1 MCFFTNWSQYRRSNG
16 KFLPEN
22 IEPSLCTHIIFS
34 FAKLVN
40 DRIEPYEWNDQST
53 EWSDGSYARIMK
65 LKEQNPN
72 LKVLLAIG
80 GWNHGSAAFSDVV
93 NNDVQRAN
101 FVKNAVDYV
110 KKYGFDG
117 LDIGDVY
124 ENI

>member
-1 MCFFTNWSQYRRSNG
+1 
-16 KFLPEN
+16 
-22 IEPSLCTHIIFS
+22 
-34 FAKLVN
+34 
-40 DRIEPYEWNDQST
+40 
-53 EWSDGSYARIMK
+53 MK